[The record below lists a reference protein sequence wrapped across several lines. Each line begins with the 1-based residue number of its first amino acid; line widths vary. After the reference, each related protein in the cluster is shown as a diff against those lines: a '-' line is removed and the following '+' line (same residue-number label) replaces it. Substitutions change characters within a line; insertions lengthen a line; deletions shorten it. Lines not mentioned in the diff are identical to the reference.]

1 MRPIPTPQR
10 APPGIPKQAA
20 KDTRYDP
27 ELDYRLVTFEDMRS
41 AYLQRQLGLDHDQMM
56 QSWES
61 LKNVKPKDTMSSLP
75 QHMDVEDIPAE
86 FVEEDAA
93 IHE

>member
-1 MRPIPTPQR
+1 
-10 APPGIPKQAA
+10 
-20 KDTRYDP
+20 
-27 ELDYRLVTFEDMRS
+27 
-41 AYLQRQLGLDHDQMM
+41 M

-75 QHMDVEDIPAE
+75 QPMDVEDIPAE

-93 IHE
+93 IREYLAVEAQAAAAKRQRLAGAAPKAAGRPKAAGPPLGPPTSP